1 LVAFPDTE
9 EATMKRLIATA
20 ATLAALTTACAESG
34 AQPIGPAPSNEP
46 ASPSTPPTASPTDE
60 PTTSPSPSP
69 TAAQL
74 MTYEVWFN
82 YDGYLFVTHRTE
94 PFTPGVGTRALE
106 VLLGG
111 PTNAE
116 RAAKVGSAINT
127 GTRLID
133 LSIDGGVAR
142 VNLDETFSAE
152 ETPAIAV
159 GSLSQIVYTLTQFDS
174 IDEVLFEVNG
184 KPLTNFGGYELDRPQ
199 RRASFADQLPWILVQ
214 SPRIGQR
221 VSSPVTISG
230 SANVF
235 EAVVSISV
243 LDEQGRT
250 VASTFTMATCG
261 TGCRGTYSTDVR
273 YEVETTQPGTIR
285 VYEVSAMDGS
295 PIHVVDIPVTLTA

>member
-1 LVAFPDTE
+1 
-9 EATMKRLIATA
+9 MKRLIAMA

-34 AQPIGPAPSNEP
+34 AQPIGPAPSNDP
-46 ASPSTPPTASPTDE
+46 ASPSASPTASPLPSSTQ
-60 PTTSPSPSP
+60 TT
-69 TAAQL
+69 
-74 MTYEVWFN
+74 TYELWFN

-94 PFTPGVGTRALE
+94 PFTAGVGTRALE
-106 VLLGG
+106 MLLGG

-116 RAAKVGSAINT
+116 DAAKVGTSINP
-127 GTRLID
+127 GTRLLG
-133 LSIDGGVAR
+133 LSINDGVAT
-142 VNLDETFSAE
+142 VDLDEAFRAE

-174 IDEVLFEVNG
+174 IQEVLFQVDG
-184 KPLTNFGGYELDRPQ
+184 TPLTNFGGYELDGPQ
-199 RRASFADQLPWILVQ
+199 GRADFADQLPWILVE

-250 VASTFTMATCG
+250 LASTFTMATCG

-273 YEVETTQPGTIR
+273 YDVGTTQPGTIR

-295 PIHVVDIPVTLTA
+295 QINVVDIPVTLMA